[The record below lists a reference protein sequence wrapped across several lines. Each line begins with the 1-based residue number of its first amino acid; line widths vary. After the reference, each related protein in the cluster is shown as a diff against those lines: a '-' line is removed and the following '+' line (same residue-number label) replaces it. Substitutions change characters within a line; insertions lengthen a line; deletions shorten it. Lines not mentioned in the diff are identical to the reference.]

1 MGKPPPL
8 AVRLAEALPFQR
20 AQVEM
25 RCALAAYDSL
35 HTTDGAYARAR
46 VAVVS
51 GHMGRQG
58 RRYSTYATAA
68 EGLQGLQ
75 ALSPRRWPPLGA
87 FIKLPALRVVHD
99 FLTLVST
106 LSCWLGSIKA
116 STAK

>member
-99 FLTLVST
+99 LSVRKRDIGCGVVS
-106 LSCWLGSIKA
+106 
-116 STAK
+116 